1 MNGVD
6 CIYERGEQHEIL
18 HEGVLRVIK
27 RCVIKCEW
35 RIILEYNSTDNSDL
49 REVLAAYGTR
59 EEATEHM
66 SDYYDNLS
74 AAGGSSVLSV
84 QYKETVLSEEIVD
97 DVTING

>member
-1 MNGVD
+1 M
-6 CIYERGEQHEIL
+6 
-18 HEGVLRVIK
+18 IK
-27 RCVIKCEW
+27 RRVIKCEW

-84 QYKETVLSEEIVD
+84 QY
-97 DVTING
+97 